1 VGPDLG
7 ETALNQPEGERK
19 LAAILSADVAGYSRL
34 MGEDDHATVAT
45 LNSYRGVFKDRVADH
60 RGRVVDTAGDSVLA
74 EFSSVVEAV
83 ACAVAVQG
91 ALKPLNDALPENRRM
106 RFRIGINLGD
116 VIVQDDGT
124 IYGDGVNI
132 AARMESLAEA
142 GGVCLSGNV
151 FDQVDGKLE
160 FAFDFIGEHEVKN
173 ITKPVRVYRVRAA
186 AEPGEAPAADDL
198 SLPEKRARAVAGEDE
213 LAILIVDDNED
224 NRYTLSRR
232 LKRQGHTNLA
242 IAENGRQAL
251 DIMAEQ
257 PFGLVLLDIMMP
269 EMNGYQVLEHI
280 KSDMDL
286 RDTSVIM
293 ISALDDM
300 ESVVR
305 CLELGAEDYL
315 PKPFNATLLKA
326 RVGATLEKKRLRD
339 QQEAQMERLE
349 AEKRRADNVL
359 SALLPAG
366 AARAL
371 KSRGEVRPAR
381 FDDVAVLV
389 CEIVD
394 FARRCEDDS
403 PEQVESELR
412 PLVDGLEA
420 SIDKHRLEQISAAG
434 GMFTAAAGLYA
445 PLDEAPLAAIKCGLD
460 MVAAGRRL
468 EPRWRVRV
476 GIHGGAVFA
485 GILGRKHYSF
495 DLWGQPVD
503 TARRLAREAEGG
515 TVVVRGPLW
524 MEVRGRCRGKSRGSI
539 GLDGGETVEMI
550 ECHEAD

>member
-1 VGPDLG
+1 
-7 ETALNQPEGERK
+7 
-19 LAAILSADVAGYSRL
+19 
-34 MGEDDHATVAT
+34 
-45 LNSYRGVFKDRVADH
+45 
-60 RGRVVDTAGDSVLA
+60 
-74 EFSSVVEAV
+74 
-83 ACAVAVQG
+83 
-91 ALKPLNDALPENRRM
+91 
-106 RFRIGINLGD
+106 
-116 VIVQDDGT
+116 
-124 IYGDGVNI
+124 
-132 AARMESLAEA
+132 
-142 GGVCLSGNV
+142 
-151 FDQVDGKLE
+151 
-160 FAFDFIGEHEVKN
+160 
-173 ITKPVRVYRVRAA
+173 
-186 AEPGEAPAADDL
+186 
-198 SLPEKRARAVAGEDE
+198 
-213 LAILIVDDNED
+213 
-224 NRYTLSRR
+224 
-232 LKRQGHTNLA
+232 
-242 IAENGRQAL
+242 
-251 DIMAEQ
+251 
-257 PFGLVLLDIMMP
+257 
-269 EMNGYQVLEHI
+269 
-280 KSDMDL
+280 
-286 RDTSVIM
+286 
-293 ISALDDM
+293 
-300 ESVVR
+300 
-305 CLELGAEDYL
+305 
-315 PKPFNATLLKA
+315 
-326 RVGATLEKKRLRD
+326 
-339 QQEAQMERLE
+339 MERLE

-524 MEVRGRCRGKSRGSI
+524 MEVRGRRRGKSRGSI
-539 GLDGGETVEMI
+539 DLDGGETVEMI